1 MENIG
6 QKKVAVIEDMC
17 GFGRC
22 SMTVALPLISAYG
35 IQACP
40 VLTALFSNHTA
51 FDSIY
56 REDLTDGMMDYV
68 KPWKQLGLKFDG
80 IMSGY
85 LANVNQI
92 EHVIEFISEFR
103 KKDTIVVVDPVMGDN
118 GKLYKYIDDTMKD
131 RLRMLVTRAD
141 VVTPNVTEC
150 CAITG
155 TPYSDSMSMDVIR
168 SMGVKLLDM
177 GPENVVITG
186 IPMKTFIGN
195 LCVTGSG
202 TTLIKRKKTGDTRC
216 GTGDAFTAVLTA
228 LLVNGCNLETA
239 VRKTSAFIAKAIAR
253 SDRLGID
260 KRNGIAFEK
269 FMKLEES

>member
-202 TTLIKRKKTGDTRC
+202 ATLIKRKKTGDTRC